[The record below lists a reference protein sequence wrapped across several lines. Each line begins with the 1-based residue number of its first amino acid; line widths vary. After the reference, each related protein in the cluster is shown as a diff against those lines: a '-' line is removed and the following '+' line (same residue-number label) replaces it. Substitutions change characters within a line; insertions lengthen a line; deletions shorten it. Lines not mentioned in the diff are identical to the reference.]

1 MGTIFI
7 AGSYGVGKSTLCD
20 NLSRVSG
27 VPAYSAGDL
36 ISCIN
41 GEQYGANKVVQ
52 DKEANQDILVIEVGK
67 KLDHYPT
74 ILLAGH
80 FCIFDS
86 LNNVDKL
93 PYSVFQK
100 IALDQIQ
107 LLLKAERQMAQE
119 VAKQCGCSL
128 HIHQMSFDNSDLQ
141 KCMHILALEGAS
153 L

>member
-52 DKEANQDILVIEVGK
+52 DK
-67 KLDHYPT
+67 KLIKISLLSKLEKSWT
-74 ILLAGH
+74 ITPQYCLPG
-80 FCIFDS
+80 IFAFS
-86 LNNVDKL
+86 IV
-93 PYSVFQK
+93 
-100 IALDQIQ
+100 
-107 LLLKAERQMAQE
+107 
-119 VAKQCGCSL
+119 
-128 HIHQMSFDNSDLQ
+128 
-141 KCMHILALEGAS
+141 
-153 L
+153 

>member
-74 ILLAGH
+74 I
-80 FCIFDS
+80 
-86 LNNVDKL
+86 
-93 PYSVFQK
+93 
-100 IALDQIQ
+100 
-107 LLLKAERQMAQE
+107 E
-119 VAKQCGCSL
+119 VTPKS
-128 HIHQMSFDNSDLQ
+128 
-141 KCMHILALEGAS
+141 
-153 L
+153 

>member
-52 DKEANQDILVIEVGK
+52 DKEAK
-67 KLDHYPT
+67 HFFYPSN
-74 ILLAGH
+74 LSMWRRYYKGEKN
-80 FCIFDS
+80 
-86 LNNVDKL
+86 LNTVSDWQRKTFHI
-93 PYSVFQK
+93 YTF
-100 IALDQIQ
+100 IAQ
-107 LLLKAERQMAQE
+107 LRQ
-119 VAKQCGCSL
+119 
-128 HIHQMSFDNSDLQ
+128 
-141 KCMHILALEGAS
+141 
-153 L
+153 